1 MASAFAG
8 GGEKVLE
15 IRRKAGEIKVKVLRV
30 LAVGFTIFWMVLI
43 FRFSADTGIESH
55 ELSDAVTRMFCEIV
69 RRFTGRDLIMA
80 LTAHQYS
87 VLELCFRKMA
97 HMGIYCMLSF
107 STMLVLFTFPL
118 GMIFRMLVSL
128 IFCVIYACTDEFHQ
142 VLVAG
147 RTPDF
152 LDVLIDSAGAA
163 AGIIGALLFF
173 CIVYTV
179 YHCHHDKRENR
190 QRRREIAGR
199 K

>member
-1 MASAFAG
+1 M
-8 GGEKVLE
+8 
-15 IRRKAGEIKVKVLRV
+15 KVLRV
-30 LAVGFTIFWMVLI
+30 LAIGFTIFWMILI

-55 ELSDAVTRMFCEIV
+55 EISDAVTRMFCEV
-69 RRFTGRDLIMA
+69 VYRFTGRDLVMA

-118 GMIFRMLVSL
+118 GMLLRMAVSL
-128 IFCVIYACTDEFHQ
+128 IFCVIYAFTDEFHQ
-142 VLVAG
+142 LLVEG

-152 LDVLIDSAGAA
+152 LAVFIDSAGAA
-163 AGIIGALLFF
+163 IGIAAALLFF
-173 CIVYTV
+173 CVVYTI
-179 YHCHHDKRENR
+179 YHSRRDKRKNL
-190 QRRREIAGR
+190 RRYREITGR